1 MERRQKILAAIVA
14 VLLAGFMLDKFA
26 ISPWLEAM
34 ASVQKGIEQVRSDRI
49 SAQEKA
55 KREPEV
61 AAEWNALRERLKAV
75 KGEEAANRMA
85 GFVDQLIKKYDLK
98 KSPPAPDPIPRL
110 VEGNAFR
117 EHALNVSFQC
127 TWESFIRLI
136 LDLHNADEFVKIQRL
151 KVDSHY
157 LVEKESYLDISLR
170 LTTIAPVAAGGGK

>member
-1 MERRQKILAAIVA
+1 MDRRQKVLAAIVA
-14 VLLAGFMLDKFA
+14 LLLVGFMLDRFA
-26 ISPWLEAM
+26 LSPWLEAM
-34 ASVQKGIEQVRSDRI
+34 GSVRKEIELVRSDRI

-55 KREPEV
+55 RREPEV
-61 AAEWNALRERLKAV
+61 TAEWSALRDQLKAV
-75 KGEEAANRMA
+75 KGEEAANRLA

-98 KSPPAPDPIPRL
+98 KSSLSPDPIPRL

-127 TWESFIRLI
+127 TWEGFIRLI

-157 LVEKESYLDISLR
+157 LVERESFLDVSLR